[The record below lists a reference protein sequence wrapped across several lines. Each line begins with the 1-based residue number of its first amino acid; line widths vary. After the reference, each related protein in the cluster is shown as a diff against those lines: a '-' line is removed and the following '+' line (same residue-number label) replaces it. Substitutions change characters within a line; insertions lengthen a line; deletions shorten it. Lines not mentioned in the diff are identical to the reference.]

1 MILFNVFDLAKDLF
15 FEEKVEASV
24 RQVLA
29 KDMVDSAVEIF
40 NYPGCENSEICGL
53 LEEWES
59 PYGVMNIEKIM
70 HGLINTIRK
79 DIKKSGWDPRCLAK
93 VEYQGDNRAF
103 LMARVVMDL
112 DETMAKILEALPEI
126 DTSEPVA
133 EAVSDN
139 PDQDMLNELN
149 KTAEKQT
156 HRNLQI
162 LSGSLASSVRP
173 DKERGWR
180 KVSRGDTGAWGV

>member
-40 NYPGCENSEICGL
+40 NYPAIENSEIVNL
-53 LEEWES
+53 MEEWENS
-59 PYGVMNIEKIM
+59 YGVMNIEKVM
-70 HGLINTIRK
+70 EGLINTIRK
-79 DIKKSGWDPRCLAK
+79 DIRRSGWDPRCLAK
-93 VEYQGDNRAF
+93 VEYQGDNRNF

-112 DETMAKILEALPEI
+112 DQTMAKLLESLP
-126 DTSEPVA
+126 DGNNPDPVG
-133 EAVSDN
+133 EAVSDH

-149 KTAEKQT
+149 KTTEKQT

-162 LSGSLASSVRP
+162 LSGSVVPNLRS
-173 DKERGWR
+173 DKKRGWR
-180 KVSRGDTGAWGV
+180 TVLRGDSGAWGV

>member
-40 NYPGCENSEICGL
+40 NYPAIENTEICAL
-53 LEEWES
+53 LAEWES
-59 PYGVMNIEKIM
+59 AYGVMNIEKM
-70 HGLINTIRK
+70 MSGLISTIRK
-79 DIKKSGWDPRCLAK
+79 DIKRSGWDPRCLAK
-93 VEYQGDNRAF
+93 VEYQGDNRSF

-112 DETMAKILEALPEI
+112 DQTMAKMLETLPDGDI
-126 DTSEPVA
+126 PEPVG
-133 EAVSDN
+133 EAVSDH

-162 LSGSLASSVRP
+162 LSGSVAPNLRP
-173 DKERGWR
+173 DTERGWR
-180 KVSRGDTGAWGV
+180 TVQRRDTGSWGV

>member
-1 MILFNVFDLAKDLF
+1 MILFNVFELAKDLF

-40 NYPGCENSEICGL
+40 NYPATENSEICGL
-53 LEEWES
+53 LAEWEAT
-59 PYGVMNIEKIM
+59 YGVMNIERIM
-70 HGLINTIRK
+70 TGLIKTIRK
-79 DIKKSGWDPRCLAK
+79 DIKRSGWDPRCFAK
-93 VEYQGDNRAF
+93 VEYQGDNRNF

-112 DETMAKILEALPEI
+112 DETMAKILEALPPK
-126 DTSEPVA
+126 DNSEAVA

-149 KTAEKQT
+149 KTTEKQT

-162 LSGSLASSVRP
+162 LSGSVAPNLRP
-173 DKERGWR
+173 DTERGWR
-180 KVSRGDTGAWGV
+180 VVQRGDTGAWGV

>member
-1 MILFNVFDLAKDLF
+1 MILFNVFELAKDLF

-59 PYGVMNIEKIM
+59 AYGVMNIEKIM
-70 HGLINTIRK
+70 HGLVRNIRK
-79 DIKKSGWDPRCLAK
+79 DIRKSGWDPRCLAK

-112 DETMAKILEALPEI
+112 DQTMAKILEALP
-126 DTSEPVA
+126 DGNNPEPVA
-133 EAVSDN
+133 EAVSDH

-149 KTAEKQT
+149 KTTEKQT

-162 LSGSLASSVRP
+162 LSGSLASNLRP
-173 DKERGWR
+173 DTARGWR
-180 KVSRGDTGAWGV
+180 TVQRGDSGAWGV

>member
-1 MILFNVFDLAKDLF
+1 MILFNVFELAKDLF

-40 NYPGCENSEICGL
+40 NYPHLENAEICKF

-59 PYGVMNIEKIM
+59 AYGVMNIEKVM
-70 HGLINTIRK
+70 VGLVNTIRK
-79 DIKKSGWDPRCLAK
+79 NVRRSGWDRRCLAK
-93 VEYQGDNRAF
+93 VEYQGDGRGF

-112 DETMAKILEALPEI
+112 DETMAKMLASIPAV
-126 DTSEPVA
+126 DNSEPVA
-133 EAVSDN
+133 EAVSDH
-139 PDQDMLNELN
+139 PDPDMLNELN

-156 HRNLQI
+156 RRNLQV
-162 LSGSLASSVRP
+162 LSGSVAPNLRSDSP
-173 DKERGWR
+173 KGWR
-180 KVSRGDTGAWGV
+180 SVQRGDTGNWGV